1 MIPRDEIVSIAR
13 EAGFAQSWSEAAG
26 EALERFAALVA
37 AKVIA
42 RTPPPPLVVSMS
54 DVDQAKLAA
63 MLAQAPAMPLVA
75 ALDESKLAACFDQIK
90 SDLIADG
97 AVEHDLRLE
106 FFPEAVLDAFR
117 RQRAAR
123 QEAQQRLADMRELAA
138 KAGLA
143 HRKAE
148 PVAWMW
154 RVADSG
160 WQLESTCPP
169 ERPLA
174 IVEPLYTGYMAD
186 AYIEAQQR
194 LADLQ
199 DLMSKSGLAHR
210 KAVQVAVSE
219 AVAAEREACAEIA
232 ADSDHIVDVPGYYA
246 QLGDAKATARNIE
259 KAIRARGAA

>member
-63 MLAQAPAMPLVA
+63 MLAKRQPMPMVA
-75 ALDESKLAACFDQIK
+75 APDDSELAACFDQIK

-123 QEAQQRLADMRELAA
+123 IEAQQRLADMKELAA

-143 HRKAE
+143 HR
-148 PVAWMW
+148 M
-154 RVADSG
+154 
-160 WQLESTCPP
+160 
-169 ERPLA
+169 
-174 IVEPLYTGYMAD
+174 
-186 AYIEAQQR
+186 
-194 LADLQ
+194 
-199 DLMSKSGLAHR
+199 
-210 KAVQVAVSE
+210 AVQRCVQAAVAE
-219 AVAAEREACAEIA
+219 AVAAEREACAVVCE
-232 ADSDHIVDVPGYYA
+232 SLFVPD
-246 QLGDAKATARNIE
+246 QVLGAHPDYLEGKHMAKSQCASN
-259 KAIRARGAA
+259 IRARGTP